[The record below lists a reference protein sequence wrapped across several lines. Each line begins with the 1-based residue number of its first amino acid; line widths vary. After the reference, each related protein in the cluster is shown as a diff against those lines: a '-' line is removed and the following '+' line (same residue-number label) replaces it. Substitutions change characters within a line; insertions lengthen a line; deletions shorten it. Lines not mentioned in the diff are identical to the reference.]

1 MTSNA
6 TADRWRLD
14 PESVTSSVIG
24 PQNTV
29 RTVRGGYVLDEPSFD
44 VSSLNL
50 TPTEVATLDTIH
62 RWVLH
67 TAAGLYQMERW
78 LNKHTP
84 D

>member
-6 TADRWRLD
+6 TASRWRLE
-14 PESVTSSVIG
+14 PESVTSSVVE
-24 PQNTV
+24 PHNTV
-29 RTVRGGYVLDEPSFD
+29 RTVRGGYVLDQPSFD
-44 VSSLNL
+44 VSRLNL

-67 TAAGLYQMERW
+67 TATGALSDGAF
-78 LNKHTP
+78 